1 RLRFALEAG
10 RELRIGDAVLS
21 GDGERL
27 LLDATTLTL
36 PGYGRLRI
44 EPGGGDLAA
53 LAREAAELQDR
64 HASAL
69 ARLGLASLDAA
80 EARQQQHA
88 HKLSDLKAAQ
98 ATL

>member
-1 RLRFALEAG
+1 
-10 RELRIGDAVLS
+10 
-21 GDGERL
+21 
-27 LLDATTLTL
+27 
-36 PGYGRLRI
+36 
-44 EPGGGDLAA
+44 
-53 LAREAAELQDR
+53 ELQDR

-98 ATL
+98 ATLKALAPQGVDALRAEGAALAGRAAELRQRLTAQADEGD